1 MTNITRSLTALF
13 DSLEKNEAEKKGL
26 LESLEQMIKDN
37 RVLKHGV
44 RVLAQRQEVLN
55 KFINLYRIPTQNQIK

>member
-1 MTNITRSLTALF
+1 VTNITRSLTALF
-13 DSLEKNEAEKKGL
+13 DSLEKNEVEKKGL

-55 KFINLYRIPTQNQIK
+55 KFIDLYRIPTQNQIK

>member
-13 DSLEKNEAEKKGL
+13 DSLEKNEVEKKGL

-55 KFINLYRIPTQNQIK
+55 KFIDLYRIPTQNQIK

>member
-1 MTNITRSLTALF
+1 VTNITRSLTALF
-13 DSLEKNEAEKKGL
+13 DSLEKNEVEKKGL